1 MVQSMAPRSFVD
13 THVIV
18 WLLAGKSGLL
28 SARAS
33 GLLTSD
39 QAVVSPMVRLELQFM
54 HEIGRLTSPAD
65 EVLAE
70 AYRQLGITVEDRSL
84 AQLVEPAL
92 ALMWTRDPFDRLI
105 VAQAALDSAPLIT
118 RDRLIRQHYEHAVW

>member
-1 MVQSMAPRSFVD
+1 MAPRSFVD

-18 WLLAGKSGLL
+18 WLLAGKFGLLSAQASGLL
-28 SARAS
+28 S
-33 GLLTSD
+33 SD
-39 QAVVSPMVRLELQFM
+39 QAVVCSPMVRLELQFM
-54 HEIGRLTSPAD
+54 HEIGRLTFPAD

-70 AYRQLGITVEDRSL
+70 AYRQLGITVEDRSF

-105 VAQAALDSAPLIT
+105 VAQAALESAPLIT